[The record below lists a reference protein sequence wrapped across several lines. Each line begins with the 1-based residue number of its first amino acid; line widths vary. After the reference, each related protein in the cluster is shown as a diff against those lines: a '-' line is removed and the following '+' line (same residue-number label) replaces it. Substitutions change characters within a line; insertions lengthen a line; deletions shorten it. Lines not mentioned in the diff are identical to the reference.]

1 MRCLANVLSRTKRI
15 NRTMAIIK
23 TAHEVERGKEG
34 DRLHGIEGG
43 EGEGGWRGRGRGLL
57 PAHHI
62 RSRRPRVT
70 ESGEM
75 RKL

>member
-43 EGEGGWRGRGRGLL
+43 EG
-57 PAHHI
+57 
-62 RSRRPRVT
+62 
-70 ESGEM
+70 GE
-75 RKL
+75 REERE